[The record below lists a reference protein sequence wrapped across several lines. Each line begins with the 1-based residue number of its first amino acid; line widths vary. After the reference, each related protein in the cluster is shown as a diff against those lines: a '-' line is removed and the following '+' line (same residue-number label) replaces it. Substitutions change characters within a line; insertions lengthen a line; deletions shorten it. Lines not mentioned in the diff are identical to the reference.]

1 MFSRIRVHL
10 VKLYERSM
18 IEKTVYLPTLV
29 EQVKLRGEHLF
40 VFKPLFIPN
49 IEVSHGRYD
58 SGLNTY
64 KRYIR
69 KLFKEAEDQS
79 SLAALWLWLS
89 FNPDHQVHKVH
100 LNDRVLNLPYNGH
113 FTVVT
118 FSVSSYSFGLLPAF
132 ENYLF
137 ILNEDQTLEEQTSKV
152 VRRRFKLE
160 LKEGNSDLNPSDYFT
175 AKRAFTSIVEC
186 RLTLQSPKFTFK
198 QRQTPLDLLFGSAQS
213 DRFDGRNELYKVA
226 RNWNDKGL
234 GQLQR
239 AILRDE
245 KVERLK
251 KLLFKKSTVP
261 LVLVGSDGSGRHCLL
276 QEALFQYI
284 QACEAEH
291 PPVQHLKQFWL
302 LDPNQVIVGMSVTG
316 AWEKRLVSI
325 LDHVAASENK
335 APIKLIVDNPIALY
349 RVGKS
354 RSSSMVLKDVIR
366 PYLEKRQFQ
375 LILIATPEA
384 WKIAQEHDRGFT
396 SLFQVLPVA
405 DATLEETYSMAL
417 HQRRMLEQEHG
428 LILPLESIRQLFVI
442 HQSYLKSEAL
452 PGGVIRLMRD
462 LIAHPDI
469 NKYVDNLLGLFFNSR
484 GMETSMFDDNVIFDQ
499 IDLYK
504 EISSLL
510 IGQPKAVAALCQVI
524 HLVKSR
530 LNDSR
535 RPLSS
540 LLFIG
545 PTGVGKTQAVK
556 ILSQL
561 FYGQNDRLLRI
572 DMNEYNDGSA
582 VSRLIG
588 SFQNPEGVLTRM
600 VRKQPFGVLLL
611 DEIEKAHPDVL
622 DLFLQI
628 LDDARL
634 SDSLGRTT
642 YFTNLIIVMTSN
654 QGASAIDNQI
664 RLTQTSNND
673 ELLYLRSIENYFRPE
688 FINRIDQ
695 ITTFQ
700 PLGKEEIYSIARLQI
715 QELLRRDGFARRSM
729 VMSISLEALEW
740 VAERGYSNKLGG
752 RELKR
757 QIERDLTTLSANQL
771 LQFSNNDLLW
781 FKISLSHNQLVPEIN
796 SFKHAALPEKGWLPS
811 IPSGKHRAVFLTQ
824 LHDTLVNLRAKL
836 SDLRPED
843 DGTTV
848 LESSKLDW
856 IFFQLLQQLDELL
869 DLVQMRLLRIQH
881 PQHESYIKH
890 PLRLRFQKGLKT
902 TDLHSEKQNKLPI
915 QKELIPVPSESGD
928 LYFNKQQ
935 TEYLYFLLKTKFLVF
950 IGSNVIQGKEESFTL
965 VAESAIE
972 GAGLEEI
979 DYLIQVYEEFL
990 DSYAPLELR
999 DLSKPGLYKKS
1010 LQIKGYGLR
1019 ELMQSET
1026 GVHFFR
1032 TTVYSALPIQV
1043 YIQESANTEQ
1053 RLRIVRYYQGG
1064 NIQDLR
1070 SQTAGKIHLD
1080 GPEFLLLLFA
1090 GLEADIRD
1098 LMTTD
1103 VTGISSDLDTD

>member
-1 MFSRIRVHL
+1 
-10 VKLYERSM
+10 M

-40 VFKPLFIPN
+40 LFKPLFIPHM
-49 IEVSHGRYD
+49 EVSHGRYD
-58 SGLNTY
+58 SGLNSY

-69 KLFKEAEDQS
+69 KLFKETEDQS
-79 SLAALWLWLS
+79 LSASLWLWLS
-89 FNPDHQVHKVH
+89 FNPNHQIHKLL
-100 LNDRVLNLPYNGH
+100 LNDRVQNLPYNGH

-118 FSVSSYSFGLLPAF
+118 FSVSSYSFGMLPAF
-132 ENYLF
+132 DNYLF
-137 ILNEDQTLEEQTSKV
+137 ILSEDQTLEEQTKRV
-152 VRRRFKLE
+152 VRRRFKQALE
-160 LKEGNSDLNPSDYFT
+160 EGDSDLDPSDYFT

-186 RLTLQSPKFTFK
+186 RLTLQAPKFTFN
-198 QRQTPLDLLFGSAQS
+198 QRQSPLELVFGDVQKA
-213 DRFDGRNELYKVA
+213 DFDGRDELYKVA

-239 AILRDE
+239 AILRDQE
-245 KVERLK
+245 AGQLH
-251 KLLFKKSTVP
+251 KLLFKKSTAP
-261 LVLVGSDGSGRHCLL
+261 LVLVGEDGSGRHCLL
-276 QEALFQYI
+276 QEALFQYLRASEG
-284 QACEAEH
+284 QA
-291 PPVQHLKQFWL
+291 PPVQNLNQFWL
-302 LDPNQVIVGMSVTG
+302 LDPNQVIVGMSLSG
-316 AWEKRLVSI
+316 AWEKRLVAI
-325 LDHVAASENK
+325 LDYVVACENK
-335 APIKLIVDNPIALY
+335 APIKLIVDNPLALY

-354 RSSSMVLKDVIR
+354 RSGAMVLKDVIR

-375 LILIATPEA
+375 LILVATPDA

-396 SLFQVLPVA
+396 NLFQVFPVTA
-405 DATLEETYSMAL
+405 ASLEETYSMAL
-417 HQRRMLEQEHG
+417 HQRRTLEQEYG
-428 LILPLESIRQLFVI
+428 LTLPLESVKQLFVI
-442 HQSYLKSEAL
+442 HQSYLKAEAL
-452 PGGVIRLMRD
+452 PGGVIRLMRE

-469 NKYVDNLLGLFFNSR
+469 KKYVDNLFSLFFNSR
-484 GMETSMFDDNVIFDQ
+484 GLETSMFDDNVVFDQ
-499 IDLYK
+499 VDLQK

-530 LNDSR
+530 LNDIG

-561 FYGQNDRLLRI
+561 FYGHSDRLLRI

-588 SFQNPEGVLTRM
+588 SFQKPDGVLTRM

-642 YFTNLIIVMTSN
+642 DFTNLIIVMTSN
-654 QGASAIDNQI
+654 QGASEIDSQI

-673 ELLYLRSIENYFRPE
+673 ELLYLRSIENHFRPE

-695 ITTFQ
+695 IISFQ
-700 PLGKEEIYSIARLQI
+700 PLGKEEIFSIARLQI
-715 QELLRRDGFARRSM
+715 QALLRRDGFARRSM

-740 VAERGYSNKLGG
+740 VAERGYSKKLGG

-771 LQFSNNDLLW
+771 LQHANNDLLW
-781 FKISLSHNQLVPEIN
+781 FKVSLNNNQLVPEIN
-796 SFKHAALPEKGWLPS
+796 SFKHAKLPEKGWLPD
-811 IPSGKHRAVFLTQ
+811 IPTGKQRATFLNQ
-824 LHDTLVNLRAKL
+824 LHDTLVNLRLQLRNL
-836 SDLRPED
+836 SLED
-843 DGTTV
+843 EDTPV

-869 DLVQMRLLRIQH
+869 DLVQVRLLRIQH
-881 PQHESYIKH
+881 PQHESYIRH
-890 PLRLRFQKGLKT
+890 PLRLRFQKGAKFT
-902 TDLHSEKQNKLPI
+902 NLHSEELNKLTI
-915 QKELIPVPSESGD
+915 QKQQTQAPSDLGD

-950 IGSNVIQGKEESFTL
+950 IGSKIIWGTEESFTL
-965 VAESAIE
+965 VVESAIE
-972 GAGLEEI
+972 GAGLEQI
-979 DYLIQVYEEFL
+979 DYLIQVYEAFL
-990 DSYAPLELR
+990 DSYAPLEVR
-999 DLSKPGLYKKS
+999 DLSKLGQYKKS
-1010 LQIKGYGLR
+1010 LEIKGYGLM

-1026 GVHFFR
+1026 GIHFFR
-1032 TTVYSALPIQV
+1032 TPAYNALPIQV
-1043 YIQESANTEQ
+1043 YIKEAANTEQ
-1053 RLRIVRYYQGG
+1053 KLRIIRYYQGG

-1080 GPEFLLLLFA
+1080 GPEFYLLLFA
-1090 GLEADIRD
+1090 GLPPSIRS
-1098 LMTTD
+1098 LMLLNSTD
-1103 VTGISSDLDTD
+1103 SLPDVNLD